1 MVKAWDKNKAQ
12 LSVVFEFDL
21 FVQAAAFIQECAG
34 EMERQNHHASIQWE
48 YCTIKMQVTTHDAGN
63 TLTSKDWDLCEAIS
77 RIYEKAF

>member
-12 LSVVFEFDL
+12 LSVVFEFDG

-63 TLTSKDWDLCEAIS
+63 TLTSKDWDLSDAIS
-77 RIYEKAF
+77 RIYEKSF

>member
-12 LSVVFEFDL
+12 LSVVFEFDR
-21 FVQAAAFIQECAG
+21 FVQAAAFIQEWAG

>member
-1 MVKAWDKNKAQ
+1 MVKAWYKNKAQ
-12 LSVVFEFDL
+12 LSVVFEFER